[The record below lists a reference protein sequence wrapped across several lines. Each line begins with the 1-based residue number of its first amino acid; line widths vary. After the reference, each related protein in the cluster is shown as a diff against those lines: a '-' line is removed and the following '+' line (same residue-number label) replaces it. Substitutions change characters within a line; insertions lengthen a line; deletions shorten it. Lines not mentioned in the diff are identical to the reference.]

1 MADLR
6 EYVATETIKT
16 EEKISRYRPGGFHP
30 IALGNSFKQGRY
42 TVVHKLGYGGF
53 STVWVAY
60 DDMLVL

>member
-1 MADLR
+1 MAEMSD
-6 EYVATETIKT
+6 YVATPTVLA

-30 IALGNSFKQGRY
+30 VALGNTFNQGRY

-60 DDMLVL
+60 DDVLVL